1 MKWLRF
7 NQLIYSNTF
16 TTEPMRGLIT
26 CTPVVTDRWVP
37 AQVKCSGKVCGE
49 VWGASSKEIV
59 TRLTGSEE
67 CHVPNLR
74 VVVPGRLCLYARP
87 PQGSDLGFQGAGLR
101 PLGIHGAV
109 LTWSCLTWARQVWL
123 LKPRALLER
132 TIPELGGGGKGTTR
146 NSRAYNSVTQVSL
159 ARCQH
164 CALFHS
170 CPPAVL
176 TLQESWNPSRS
187 PRAQLPTPT
196 GWRLGAPVTEE
207 AVPRALEEGASLY
220 FFPFLISADR
230 IQEIRW

>member
-1 MKWLRF
+1 MGSSLAPLLL
-7 NQLIYSNTF
+7 Q
-16 TTEPMRGLIT
+16 
-26 CTPVVTDRWVP
+26 TDEFQPKSSAPEKFVGR
-37 AQVKCSGKVCGE
+37 SGAPLV
-49 VWGASSKEIV
+49 EIV
-59 TRLTGSEE
+59 TRLTRSEE

-87 PQGSDLGFQGAGLR
+87 PQGSDLGFQGAGLC

-109 LTWSCLTWARQVWL
+109 PTWSCLTWARQVWL

-146 NSRAYNSVTQVSL
+146 NSRAYNSVTQVSP

-187 PRAQLPTPT
+187 LRAQLPAPDLVAAWSPSHGRGGSAST
-196 GWRLGAPVTEE
+196 WRGSLFVFLPLPHFRRPYPGDKVVT
-207 AVPRALEEGASLY
+207 L
-220 FFPFLISADR
+220 FCMN
-230 IQEIRW
+230 